1 MQMIIG
7 IPMWTNLE
15 TYEYVKQY
23 FMMKK
28 KIKYFGEEMLP
39 KIF

>member
-1 MQMIIG
+1 MQMITG

-15 TYEYVKQY
+15 TYECVKQY
-23 FMMKK
+23 FMTEK

-39 KIF
+39 KIS